1 MEIGT
6 RTLELSCLRHE
17 FCTSFMNER
26 AWEGRVKER
35 WEGWWWEGRMGGG
48 IEHGRV
54 EWKVNERSNLAEE
67 IQILEFC

>member
-1 MEIGT
+1 
-6 RTLELSCLRHE
+6 
-17 FCTSFMNER
+17 MNER
-26 AWEGRVKER
+26 AWEGRVKDGKDGGGKV
-35 WEGWWWEGRMGGG
+35 GWMAGG

>member
-1 MEIGT
+1 MEIGKC
-6 RTLELSCLRHE
+6 TLELLCLRHE
-17 FCTSFMNER
+17 FCTSFMNKR
-26 AWEGRVKER
+26 AREERVKER
-35 WEGWWWEGRMGGG
+35 WEGWWWEGRMAGG